1 MNWTLQWARPDVGLA
16 GIALLLLAL
25 AVFGLRRWPSG
36 LTARTALRGL
46 VLAAGLAAGVAAVL
60 DRPPEPLTMAECL
73 STLANETGL
82 ARTAA
87 SQAHNPP
94 PPQIGLG
101 SGPRD
106 QTYFQVAR
114 GLVQEANARG
124 IPLVNIETSGSF
136 DNQAKTTSPLNMA
149 LFFSQGDALE
159 AATPEQQR
167 LLRMVMSLYQ
177 EEIHVLTRRTAPSG
191 KPLRRLSD
199 LNSLRV
205 LVSERSS
212 GSAYTAGRLM
222 KLAGIQPAGA
232 KVQAVAATHALCSV
246 LVGEAEAMVVVSGQP
261 VGQLRDLQRLANHPA
276 RPLLQ
281 LQFLPLST
289 ADLNGGKVPGVST
302 AFYEPAR
309 IERRSYPWAFE
320 FEDGREQIDT
330 LAVRALLM
338 AYDFSPQN
346 TDVQKRKCAALS
358 TIVKLLKDPE
368 VTGRLCQ
375 LPHHRKWCQ
384 IVPSAN
390 VPGWQAN
397 TCL

>member
-1 MNWTLQWARPDVGLA
+1 MNWTLQWTRPDLGLV
-16 GIALLLLAL
+16 GIALLVLAL
-25 AVFGLRRWPSG
+25 AAFGLRRWPAG
-36 LTARTALRGL
+36 TVARAGLRGL
-46 VLAAGLAAGVAAVL
+46 LFVAGLAVGVVAML

-73 STLANETGL
+73 STLASETGL
-82 ARTAA
+82 AGTAA
-87 SQAHNPP
+87 PQAHNPP
-94 PPQIGLG
+94 PPWIGLG
-101 SGPRD
+101 TGPSD
-106 QTYFQVAR
+106 QTYYQVAR

-124 IPLVNIETSGSF
+124 VPLVNIPTNGSF
-136 DNQAKTTSPLNMA
+136 DNLAKAASPLNMA
-149 LFFSQGDALE
+149 LVFSQGDALE

-167 LLRMVMSLYQ
+167 QLRMVMALYQ
-177 EEIHVLTRRTAPSG
+177 EEVHVLTRRIAPSG

-199 LNSLRV
+199 LNGLRV

-232 KVQAVAATHALCSV
+232 KVQAMSSTHALCSV

-261 VGQLRDLQRLANHPA
+261 VGQLRDLQRLAHHPA
-276 RPLLQ
+276 HPLRQ
-281 LQFLPLST
+281 VQFLPLT
-289 ADLNGGKVPGVST
+289 VADLRGGAVKGVSA

-338 AYDFSPQN
+338 AYDFSPRA
-346 TDVQKRKCAALS
+346 TAVQQQKCAALS
-358 TIVKLLKDPE
+358 TIVKLLKDPD
-368 VTGRLCQ
+368 VTARLCQ

-384 IVPSAN
+384 IDPGAN